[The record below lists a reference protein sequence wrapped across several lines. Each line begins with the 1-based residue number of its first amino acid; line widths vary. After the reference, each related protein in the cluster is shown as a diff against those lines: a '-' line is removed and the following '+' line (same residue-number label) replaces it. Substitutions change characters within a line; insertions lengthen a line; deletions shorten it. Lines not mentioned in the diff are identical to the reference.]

1 MRKVTIFGGTGAT
14 GQLVIQKALSAGY
27 SVNAYARTPSKISIQ
42 HPNLSIAEGDLTDID
57 KIEASVTGADAVISL
72 LGPSG
77 KSKGLVISSGIKNII
92 NAMQKVGVKRLI
104 ATATPSYKD
113 GNDKFQFGFAFG
125 IFMVKV
131 LLKDTYQDIV
141 ETGEQI
147 SKSQLDWTIVRL
159 PMLSNSSSRSKLNIG
174 YTGDGKVKLFS
185 LTRTDLADFL
195 IQQLDDKTYL
205 RQAPVISN

>member
-1 MRKVTIFGGTGAT
+1 MQVTIFGGTGPT
-14 GQLVIQKALSAGY
+14 GLLVIQKALSAGH
-27 SVNAYARTPSKISIQ
+27 SVTAFVRTPSKITMQ
-42 HPNLSIAEGDLTDID
+42 HANLSIITGTLTDLD
-57 KIEASVTGADAVISL
+57 KIETAIKDADAVISV
-72 LGPSG
+72 LGPTG
-77 KSKGLVISSGIKNII
+77 KSKGLVISNGIKNILA
-92 NAMQKVGVKRLI
+92 AMKKYGVNRLI

-113 GNDKFQFGFAFG
+113 SNDKFQFGFAFG
-125 IFMVKV
+125 IFMVKA
-131 LLKDTYQDIV
+131 LLKDTYKDIV

-147 SKSQLDWTIVRL
+147 AESQLDWTIVRL
-159 PMLSNSSSRSKLNIG
+159 PMLSNNVSKGKLNIG

>member
-1 MRKVTIFGGTGAT
+1 MNVTIFGGTGAT
-14 GQLVIQKALSAGY
+14 GLLVIQKALSAGH
-27 SVNAYARTPSKISIQ
+27 SVTAFARTPSKITIQ
-42 HPNLSIAEGDLTDID
+42 HSNLSIIAGGLTDLD
-57 KIEASVTGADAVISL
+57 KIETAVKNADAIISV
-72 LGPSG
+72 LGPTG
-77 KSKGLVISSGIKNII
+77 KSKGLVISNGIKNII
-92 NAMQKVGVKRLI
+92 AAMKKSGVKRLI

-125 IFMVKV
+125 VFMVKA

-147 SKSQLDWTIVRL
+147 AKSQLDWTIVRL
-159 PMLSNSSSRSKLNIG
+159 PMLSNNPSKGKLNIG
-174 YTGDGKVKLFS
+174 YIGDGKVKLFS

-195 IQQLDDKTYL
+195 TQQLDDKTYL

>member
-27 SVNAYARTPSKISIQ
+27 RVTAYARTPSKISIQ
-42 HPNLSIAEGDLTDID
+42 HPNLSITEGDLTDID

-92 NAMQKVGVKRLI
+92 NAMQKVGVRRLI

-113 GNDKFQFGFAFG
+113 EKDRFQFGFAFG
-125 IFMVKV
+125 VFMVKA
-131 LLKDTYQDIV
+131 LLGDTFHDI
-141 ETGEQI
+141 ETTGQCI
-147 SKSQLDWTIVRL
+147 AKSRLDWTIVRL
-159 PMLSNSSSRSKLNIG
+159 PMLSNEPPKGKLNIG

-185 LTRTDLADFL
+185 LTRTELADFL
-195 IQQLDDKTYL
+195 IHQLDDKTYL